1 MADITVP
8 VPDDR
13 TAEFYQ
19 FFGLWLAGSL
29 SLSPDTLQSP
39 PGAPGE
45 VQHSGPR
52 TPWGTTEKDY
62 ADALTLWRKYSPLAR
77 SMFSLLMDDPDTPY
91 TGDEIAE
98 KIGVKNGAHGIAG
111 VLAWPGRHGAKIS
124 RGLPTYF
131 YEDED
136 EGGIGRYLIPAERAD
151 LFKAAREKVAEESA

>member
-29 SLSPDTLQSP
+29 SLSPNTPQSP
-39 PGAPGE
+39 EG
-45 VQHSGPR
+45 GPVEADETPKPR
-52 TPWGTTEKDY
+52 VPWGTTEEDY
-62 ADALTLWRKYSPLAR
+62 ADALTLWRKYSPQAR
-77 SMFSLLMDDPDTPY
+77 AMFSLLMDDPDTPY

-111 VLAWPGRHGAKIS
+111 VLAWPGRHGAKSS

-136 EGGIGRYLIPAERAD
+136 GVGRYLIPAERAD
-151 LFKAAREKVAEESA
+151 LFKTAREKVAADSA